1 MMNINDFTNMLK
13 MSDRQSVWGVN
24 STDLPVPSFNQ
35 PIACDKDAPFEVITA
50 PEIPLVKC

>member
-1 MMNINDFTNMLK
+1 MLK